1 MRSLDAFCIPVEVLM
16 HLTALERLDLEEMDN
31 GAGHVSLSALQQ
43 LTLLRL
49 NRVEDSDLAAIA
61 GCSNLQALCLGSE
74 LLLNL

>member
-1 MRSLDAFCIPVEVLM
+1 M
-16 HLTALERLDLEEMDN
+16 HLTALERCHLEEMDN

-61 GCSNLQALCLGSE
+61 GCSNLQTLCLGSE
-74 LLLNL
+74 FC